1 MPAMFSPVAASAAT
15 GLLLSV
21 LALGAAV
28 PGADTNAHT
37 SPTTG
42 KAPSPVAAA
51 VRAPCPRVDVLGI
64 YTVKAARAVGGKH
77 RTALTSRT
85 IAKRMNHSLKS
96 SGVCGRVRFLT
107 SYTAT
112 SYTGPETF
120 AETYRH
126 LKDPHDPS
134 LGAQAHRLRDRYG
147 ADLVVLLT
155 DQEQRGGGKGD
166 YTADL
171 TRASDE
177 FAYSVADVQGIGQD
191 SVSHEWGH
199 NLGLAHDRHTIAAD
213 PEGSMRISTTRPY
226 NTGWITPDGK
236 YRTIMA
242 YQRSCGPSC
251 KPISRFANPRQTYQ
265 GQPLGDSLSDNARV
279 LRETLP
285 IVARYRDRP
294 SRPQR
299 SRVPHVPHE
308 CLAHPWRLACWL
320 RLPDTRLP

>member
-1 MPAMFSPVAASAAT
+1 MFSPVVASATT
-15 GLLLSV
+15 GLMLSV
-21 LALGAAV
+21 LALGAAA
-28 PGADTNAHT
+28 PGADTDART
-37 SPTTG
+37 PAAAW
-42 KAPSPVAAA
+42 KAPSPVTAA
-51 VRAPCPRVDVLGI
+51 VRGPCPRVDVLGI
-64 YTVKAARAVGGKH
+64 YTAKAARAVGGKH
-77 RTALTSRT
+77 RIAFTSRT
-85 IAKRMNHSLKS
+85 IAKRMNHSLKN
-96 SGVCGRVRFLT
+96 SGVCGRILFLT

-120 AETYRH
+120 DEAYRH

-177 FAYSVADVQGIGQD
+177 FAYAVADVEGIGQD

-199 NLGLAHDRHTIAAD
+199 NLGLAHDRRTLSTD
-213 PEGSMRISTTRPY
+213 PAGSMRISTTRPY

-242 YQRSCGPSC
+242 YQRSCDPSC
-251 KPISRFANPRQTYQ
+251 KQISRFANPRQTYK

-299 SRVPHVPHE
+299 SRVPHE
-308 CLAHPWRLACWL
+308 CLAPPWRPACWL